1 MEQPSQ
7 NPSRASMVPSWL
19 GACAFIGLFAAGTQA
34 QTVQEKLNFTH
45 ETIET
50 QRRVLVSGAVPLTEE
65 EARDFWPIYDDYE
78 KKRRTL
84 DERETRLVTAYV
96 ASVATLTDLQAKQM
110 LAEAVAMDE
119 HRVKLRRE
127 VLDRLGKVI
136 PVRKVARFYQ
146 IDSKLD
152 SVVRAEI
159 SRQIPFVP

>member
-1 MEQPSQ
+1 MTLKRPAGTS
-7 NPSRASMVPSWL
+7 SWL
-19 GACAFIGLFAAGTQA
+19 AAFAFMALVAAGAEA

-50 QRRVLVSGAVPLTEE
+50 QRRVLVSGAVPLTED
-65 EARDFWPIYDDYE
+65 EAKGFWPIYDDYE

-96 ASVATLTDLQAKQM
+96 ASVATLTDVQAKQM

-127 VLDRLGKVI
+127 VLDRLGKII

-152 SVVRAEI
+152 TVVRAEI